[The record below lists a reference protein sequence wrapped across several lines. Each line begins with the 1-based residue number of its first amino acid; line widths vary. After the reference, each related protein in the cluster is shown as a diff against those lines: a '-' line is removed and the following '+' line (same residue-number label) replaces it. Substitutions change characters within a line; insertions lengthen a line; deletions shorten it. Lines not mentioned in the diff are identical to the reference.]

1 VTSHNAFDQARPAGS
16 LRRTLVVLAAS
27 ALALLLPTDG
37 RALTAAERGLA
48 LAFVVTLAFLYPV
61 LEIVLQPPPPSFD
74 DNLRAS
80 RARLGL

>member
-1 VTSHNAFDQARPAGS
+1 
-16 LRRTLVVLAAS
+16 VLAAV
-27 ALALLLPTDG
+27 ALALLLPTDA
-37 RALTAAERGLA
+37 RALTAAEPGLA

-61 LEIVLQPPPPSFD
+61 LETVLQPPLPSFD